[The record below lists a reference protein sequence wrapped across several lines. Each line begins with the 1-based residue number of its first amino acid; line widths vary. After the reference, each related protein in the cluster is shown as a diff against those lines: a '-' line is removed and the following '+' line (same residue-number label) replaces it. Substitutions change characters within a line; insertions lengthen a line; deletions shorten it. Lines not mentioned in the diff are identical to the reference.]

1 MNHTFHPQAK
11 AELNEAVD
19 YYNSCRLDLGWD
31 FAGEVEA
38 AIQSIVAYP
47 NAWTALSR
55 HTRRCL
61 VNRFPYGVIYQV
73 REKDILIVAIM
84 QLNREPG
91 YWRNRTAE
99 P

>member
-1 MNHTFHPQAK
+1 MRLTFHPQAR

-31 FAGEVEA
+31 FAEEVEV

-47 NAWTALSR
+47 NAWAALSS

-73 REKDILIVAIM
+73 LEREILILAIM
-84 QLNREPG
+84 QLNREPD
-91 YWRNRTAE
+91 YWRNRTTE